1 MHSPSPLI
9 RPLLILAALAALV
22 VAASGCGTTN
32 ADTNR
37 GRVLFIQKCGICHT
51 MAQAGTTA
59 QIGPDLDDAF
69 ASAREIGQNG
79 DTVEGIV
86 SAQIESPRPV
96 NGNPA
101 ISMPPDIVSGQDL
114 DDVSAYVAQYAGV
127 PGAAPP
133 TVPGGP
139 GAQVFANNGCGGCH
153 TLAAAKS
160 GGVTGPN
167 LDEVLPGHERGDGPR
182 VDRRPQQRRRLG
194 LPAERD
200 APGLRAGS
208 DRERTRTTSS
218 GTCSKKPPAAN
229 LRPPAPSPKA
239 ELGAAAGRCDDPLTM
254 RQRLRDRLE
263 ISPGRYAQVTA
274 VALAALALIVLT
286 GAAVRLTG
294 SGLGCPDWPKCYGG
308 TTPPLESH
316 AVIEYGNRL
325 LTGFVGFAV
334 IAASVLA
341 FFRRPYRWHLALFG
355 ALLPLGVV
363 GQAILGALVVKYHLA
378 PGLVMS
384 HFILSM
390 MLLDA
395 AFALAWCSRYE
406 PWERRRSS
414 DRLGVWSVRA
424 LIPLG
429 QLTILA
435 GTIATAS
442 GPHAGAHEG
451 QLVHRF
457 TFEGAKT
464 LEWVVQR
471 HATLATVYG
480 LAAIAVWFLLR
491 RPGGD
496 RRAVKPLAVV
506 LGLLALQG
514 AIGGL
519 QWALELP
526 SEMVWVHVAI
536 ATLNWLAM
544 LWTVAAAGRLEPSG
558 QPLGASGR
566 GAEGRASAPAGA
578 L

>member
-1 MHSPSPLI
+1 M
-9 RPLLILAALAALV
+9 R
-22 VAASGCGTTN
+22 
-32 ADTNR
+32 
-37 GRVLFIQKCGICHT
+37 
-51 MAQAGTTA
+51 
-59 QIGPDLDDAF
+59 
-69 ASAREIGQNG
+69 
-79 DTVEGIV
+79 
-86 SAQIESPRPV
+86 
-96 NGNPA
+96 
-101 ISMPPDIVSGQDL
+101 
-114 DDVSAYVAQYAGV
+114 
-127 PGAAPP
+127 
-133 TVPGGP
+133 
-139 GAQVFANNGCGGCH
+139 
-153 TLAAAKS
+153 
-160 GGVTGPN
+160 
-167 LDEVLPGHERGDGPR
+167 
-182 VDRRPQQRRRLG
+182 QQRL
-194 LPAERD
+194 
-200 APGLRAGS
+200 
-208 DRERTRTTSS
+208 
-218 GTCSKKPPAAN
+218 
-229 LRPPAPSPKA
+229 
-239 ELGAAAGRCDDPLTM
+239 
-254 RQRLRDRLE
+254 QDRLE
-263 ISPGRYAQVTA
+263 ISPARYAQVTA

-286 GAAVRLTG
+286 GAGVRLTG

-334 IAASVLA
+334 IAAAALS

-355 ALLPLGVV
+355 ALLPLGVI

-406 PWERRRSS
+406 PWERRRSD

-464 LEWVVQR
+464 LEWIVQR
-471 HATLATVYG
+471 HAVLATAYG
-480 LAAIAVWFLLR
+480 FAAIAVWFLLR

-496 RRAVKPLAVV
+496 RRAVTPLTVV

-526 SEMVWVHVAI
+526 SEIVWVHVAV
-536 ATLNWLAM
+536 ATSNWLAM
-544 LWTVAAAGRLEPSG
+544 LWTVAAAGRQGSTAAADSSNE
-558 QPLGASGR
+558 R
-566 GAEGRASAPAGA
+566 RTSAPAGA